1 MNEQDLRAIVRE
13 VVRRRLSEA
22 DAPVVARRAAPCAEH
37 PSYALFV
44 IARGDETGGPCVI
57 EPAVGCSH
65 CEYCR
70 SRGF

>member
-1 MNEQDLRAIVRE
+1 MNEPELRAIVRE
-13 VVRRRLSEA
+13 VVARHLSGA
-22 DAPVVARRAAPCAEH
+22 GAPVVAPQEAPRADH

-44 IARGDETGGPCVI
+44 LARGDETGGPCVI
-57 EPAVGCSH
+57 EPAVACCH

>member
-1 MNEQDLRAIVRE
+1 MNESDLRAIVRE
-13 VVRRRLSEA
+13 VVKRRLSGA
-22 DAPVVARRAAPCAEH
+22 GAPAALRAPSCAEH

-57 EPAVGCSH
+57 EPAVACSH